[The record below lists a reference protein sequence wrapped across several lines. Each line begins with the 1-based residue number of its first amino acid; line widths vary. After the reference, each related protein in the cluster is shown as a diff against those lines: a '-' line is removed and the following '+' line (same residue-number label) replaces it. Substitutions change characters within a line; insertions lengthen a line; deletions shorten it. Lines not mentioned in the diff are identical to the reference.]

1 MGKAKFPTPR
11 GRFTALRKERNVTF
25 DSRTI
30 GIPLDDPEG
39 YLIKGSTAF
48 A

>member
-1 MGKAKFPTPR
+1 MIM
-11 GRFTALRKERNVTF
+11 

-39 YLIKGSTAF
+39 YKLTVNNAVRIT
-48 A
+48 